1 MSDILYICDRKACK
15 ICCNPESYPTTDI
28 NHAYNFKKEC
38 LHRDAVSFIE
48 LPDHKKDVLGD
59 TMMAMTFSI
68 IGITI
73 LVIVLMIVCSV
84 ISVINA

>member
-15 ICCNPESYPTTDI
+15 ICCNPECYHTTDI

-38 LHRDAVSFIE
+38 LHKDTISFIE

-59 TMMAMTFSI
+59 TMTAILNGVYGFIGKI
-68 IGITI
+68 IKEK
-73 LVIVLMIVCSV
+73 
-84 ISVINA
+84 